1 METIRLSG
9 ASRGGKRAW
18 RLPPDAGRTL
28 TCLTIVAAL
37 GFGTVTPSLAQD
49 APAEA
54 MTPVEVVNTVGP
66 AVVTVINEQDVPAM
80 SVAPGIANGAA
91 GQIAPVGSGSGFVID
106 EEGHIVTNNHVV
118 AGGAEF
124 AVILADGTVRQN
136 ARLVGADPVSDLAV
150 IQVEGDLPP
159 AVAWGDSSMLQPG
172 ETVLAMGSP
181 LGALSNSVTEGIV
194 GGLGRSLPP
203 QPGGPDYTNLIQ
215 HDAPINPG
223 NSGGPLFD
231 LQGHVVGINTIGIPE
246 AEQGVPAQGLF
257 FAIPAN
263 AAQRI
268 VKQLIDTGKVVY
280 PSLGIEDPVQLNT
293 TVAAF
298 NDLPVSQGILVSDVV
313 AGGPAER
320 AGIKPGDI
328 ILAVDGQEIDAMHP
342 LDDLLLMHA
351 PGDRIELLIQGD
363 ARSEVAI
370 TLVAREPEMACQG
383 RDCAAQTE

>member
-1 METIRLSG
+1 MKISPDFGSRPRRSRRRL
-9 ASRGGKRAW
+9 
-18 RLPPDAGRTL
+18 GRTL
-28 TCLTIVAAL
+28 LIMASVAALGCGSGTIVAA
-37 GFGTVTPSLAQD
+37 QD
-49 APAEA
+49 ATPDV
-54 MTPVEVVNTVGP
+54 MTPVEVVNAVGP
-66 AVVTVINEQDVPAM
+66 AVVTVIKEQALPAM
-80 SVAPGIANGAA
+80 SDLSGMSGGMA
-91 GQIAPVGSGSGFVID
+91 GQLAPPGSGSGFVID
-106 EEGHIVTNNHVV
+106 DEGQIVTNNHVV

-136 ARLVGADPVSDLAV
+136 AKLIGADPVSDLAV
-150 IQVEGDLPP
+150 IQVAGDLPP
-159 AVAWGDSSMLQPG
+159 SVAWGDSSMLQPG

-203 QPGGPDYTNLIQ
+203 QPGGPDYMNLIQ

-268 VKQLIDTGKVVY
+268 VQQLIETGTVVY
-280 PSLGIEDPVQLNT
+280 PSLGIEDPIQLDNT
-293 TVAAF
+293 IAGF
-298 NDLPVSQGILVSDVV
+298 NNLPVAQGVLVSGVLP
-313 AGGPAER
+313 GGPAER
-320 AGIKPGDI
+320 AGIRAGDI
-328 ILAVDGQEIDAMHP
+328 IVAVDGQPIDAMHT

-351 PGDRIELLIQGD
+351 PGDQVELSIQRDTPSQVAVTLD
-363 ARSEVAI
+363 ARDI
-370 TLVAREPEMACQG
+370 EMACQG
-383 RDCAAQTE
+383 PGCVAQIE

>member
-1 METIRLSG
+1 
-9 ASRGGKRAW
+9 
-18 RLPPDAGRTL
+18 
-28 TCLTIVAAL
+28 
-37 GFGTVTPSLAQD
+37 
-49 APAEA
+49 
-54 MTPVEVVNTVGP
+54 
-66 AVVTVINEQDVPAM
+66 
-80 SVAPGIANGAA
+80 
-91 GQIAPVGSGSGFVID
+91 
-106 EEGHIVTNNHVV
+106 
-118 AGGAEF
+118 
-124 AVILADGTVRQN
+124 
-136 ARLVGADPVSDLAV
+136 
-150 IQVEGDLPP
+150 
-159 AVAWGDSSMLQPG
+159 MLQPG

-231 LQGHVVGINTIGIPE
+231 LHGHVVGINTIGIPE

-268 VKQLIDTGKVVY
+268 VKQLIETGRVVY
-280 PSLGIEDPVQLNT
+280 PSLGIEDPVLLDNT
-293 TVAAF
+293 IAGF
-298 NDLPVSQGILVSDVV
+298 NNLPVSQGILVSGVV

-320 AGIKPGDI
+320 AGIKAGDI

-351 PGDRIELLIQGD
+351 PGDSIELSVQGESRSQVAVTLE
-363 ARSEVAI
+363 AR
-370 TLVAREPEMACQG
+370 TPEMACQG
-383 RDCAAQTE
+383 SDCIAQTD

>member
-1 METIRLSG
+1 MTLSMKNG
-9 ASRGGKRAW
+9 MSQGTRRG
-18 RLPPDAGRTL
+18 
-28 TCLTIVAAL
+28 LTILAMVLAV
-37 GFGTVTPSLAQD
+37 GFGGVTPAMAQD
-49 APAEA
+49 APADV

-80 SVAPGIANGAA
+80 SAVTGGATTAP

-106 EEGHIVTNNHVV
+106 KEGHIVTNNHVV

-136 ARLVGADPVSDLAV
+136 AKLIGADPVSDLAV
-150 IQVEGDLPP
+150 IQVEGDLPT

-203 QPGGPDYTNLIQ
+203 QPGGPDYSNLIQ

-268 VKQLIDTGKVVY
+268 VKQLIETGKVVY
-280 PSLGIEDPVQLNT
+280 PSLGIEDPVQLDNT
-293 TVAAF
+293 IAAF
-298 NDLPVSQGILVSDVV
+298 NNLPVSQGVLVSGVV

-320 AGIKPGDI
+320 AGIKAGDI
-328 ILAVDGQEIDAMHP
+328 ILAVDGQVIDAMHP

-351 PGDRIELLIQGD
+351 PGDRIELSIQGG
-363 ARSEVAI
+363 ARSQVAV
-370 TLVAREPEMACQG
+370 TLEARAPEMSCQG
-383 RDCAAQTE
+383 SDCVAQTE